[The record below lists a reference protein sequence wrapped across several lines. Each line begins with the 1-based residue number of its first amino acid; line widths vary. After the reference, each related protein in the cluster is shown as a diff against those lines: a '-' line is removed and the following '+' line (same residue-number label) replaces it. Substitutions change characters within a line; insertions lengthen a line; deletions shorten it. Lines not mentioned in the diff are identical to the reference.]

1 MNIAFIMDPLEG
13 INKKKDTSYILMVA
27 ALERGH
33 RVFHIDQNDLEI
45 REGAVVYSQVTEVK
59 NPFQA
64 QKKVEMSLS
73 EMQYIWVRK
82 DPPFDR
88 RYFYTTL
95 ILDYLPS
102 STKVLNRPQ
111 SLRDWNE
118 KLCALRYGKWVPE
131 TLISQDVESILQFV
145 QRQESVII
153 KPIDGFGGKGIIKV
167 QKDDPELKKKVLQS
181 TQNASHKVVVNE
193 FIQEAE
199 LGDKRILLVNGEPI
213 GAILRVAEVKGGL
226 NNLDQGGR
234 AQRVELSDFDQQL
247 CREMKA
253 DLLDAGLFFVGIDL
267 LGEKLTEINVTSPT
281 GLQELIQF
289 SKTPHHL
296 HIIELLE
303 SGI

>member
-102 STKVLNRPQ
+102 STKVLLGNYA
-111 SLRDWNE
+111 
-118 KLCALRYGKWVPE
+118 KLFL
-131 TLISQDVESILQFV
+131 
-145 QRQESVII
+145 
-153 KPIDGFGGKGIIKV
+153 
-167 QKDDPELKKKVLQS
+167 
-181 TQNASHKVVVNE
+181 N
-193 FIQEAE
+193 
-199 LGDKRILLVNGEPI
+199 LVH
-213 GAILRVAEVKGGL
+213 
-226 NNLDQGGR
+226 
-234 AQRVELSDFDQQL
+234 L
-247 CREMKA
+247 CS
-253 DLLDAGLFFVGIDL
+253 FTFY
-267 LGEKLTEINVTSPT
+267 
-281 GLQELIQF
+281 
-289 SKTPHHL
+289 
-296 HIIELLE
+296 
-303 SGI
+303 